1 MTGLQKFLAALAVLA
16 AFAGGAMIGVSG
28 VGYKFGAWDF
38 AFARDVLLTD
48 GAYVALAAGGV
59 ALAVILLALVR
70 RKLGGA
76 GMALF
81 ALLVAGGAA
90 YVPLSL
96 KAQAEAVP
104 ELTDV
109 TTDPDDP
116 PAFVALASQ
125 RESAGRTQYY
135 RVNYTA
141 QQKAY
146 PDVVAFESDR
156 SAAALFGEASAAV
169 DAMGWIVAARVPEEG
184 RIEATAVS
192 EWFGLRD
199 DIVIRV
205 KPAGQGAR
213 LDIRAAS
220 RAGTTDLGA
229 NADHIRA
236 ILTRL
241 H

>member
-1 MTGLQKFLAALAVLA
+1 MTGLQKFLAGLALLA
-16 AFAGGAMIGVSG
+16 AFAAAAAIGLSG
-28 VGYKFGAWDF
+28 VGHKFGAWDF
-38 AFARDVLLTD
+38 AFARDVLLTG
-48 GAYVALAAGGV
+48 GAYGALAAGAV
-59 ALAVILLALVR
+59 ALAVLLLALGR

-76 GMALF
+76 GMAFF
-81 ALLVAGGAA
+81 ALIVAGAAA

-96 KAQAEAVP
+96 KAEAESVP

-135 RVNYTA
+135 RLNYTE
-141 QQKAY
+141 QKKAY
-146 PDVVAFESDR
+146 PDIVAFESRR

-169 DAMGWIVAARVPEEG
+169 DAMGWIVAERVPEEG

-205 KPAGQGAR
+205 RPAGEGAR
-213 LDIRAAS
+213 LDMRSAS

-241 H
+241 P

>member
-1 MTGLQKFLAALAVLA
+1 MTGLQKFLAGLALLAALAA
-16 AFAGGAMIGVSG
+16 AAMIGISG
-28 VGYKFGAWDF
+28 TGHKFGAWDL

-48 GAYVALAAGGV
+48 GAYGALAAGGV
-59 ALAVILLALVR
+59 ALAVLLLALAR
-70 RKLGGA
+70 RSFGGA
-76 GMALF
+76 GLALF
-81 ALLVAGGAA
+81 ALLVAAGAA

-96 KAQAEAVP
+96 RAQAEKVP
-104 ELTDV
+104 ELTDI

-135 RVNYTA
+135 RVNYTE
-141 QQKAY
+141 QHKAY
-146 PDVVAFESDR
+146 PEIVAFDSGQ

-169 DAMGWIVAARVPEEG
+169 DAMGWIVAERAPEEG

-199 DIVIRV
+199 DVVIRV
-205 KPAGQGAR
+205 RPHGAGAR
-213 LDIRAAS
+213 LDIRSAS

-229 NADHIRA
+229 NAAHIRA
-236 ILTRL
+236 ILDRL